1 VELPEFNSSQVKDL
15 ALRHELDLSE
25 VEIAELMALVGGHP
39 HLVRIALYKIACQ
52 DITFPQ
58 FLQDAPTDAGIYAEH
73 LRQHWRQVEQNP
85 EFAEA
90 LQQAIASDSPVQ
102 LKSAIAYKLNSMGLL
117 HLHGDRVAIRNDL
130 YRQYFRNR
138 YSNG

>member
-1 VELPEFNSSQVKDL
+1 MIFLVCCELGTKNL
-15 ALRHELDLSE
+15 
-25 VEIAELMALVGGHP
+25 
-39 HLVRIALYKIACQ
+39 
-52 DITFPQ
+52 
-58 FLQDAPTDAGIYAEH
+58 
-73 LRQHWRQVEQNP
+73 NP

-117 HLHGDRVAIRNDL
+117 HLQGDRVAIRNDL

-138 YSNG
+138 YFNS